1 MVGPLGPPNLHPPF
15 APDEYAARLAS
26 VQRSMAE
33 RKVDLLIITEP
44 ENIYYMT
51 GYQTVGS
58 PEVQA
63 LMIDATDK
71 SYFVTRQLEVSNASR
86 SNLRTDQLEVY
97 VDYESGISK
106 LCNVIMRES
115 PSIKT
120 AGLEMTSRRLTA
132 AQRQILESRLSCNFV
147 DCSSLIPK
155 HRLIKSPAEIAIM
168 KRAAEICAAG
178 VQAGLSSTVHMT
190 ESQIAGNIYHAMC
203 EKGGEYP
210 AYPPFVCA
218 GRNGCIGHYTGSGHH
233 ALRDG
238 DLLFLEIGGC
248 FERYHAALMRS
259 CYVGTALP
267 QALAEAEAAVLKAMD
282 TAKNLMRPGAV
293 ARDVDRAARR
303 ELEKVQGTM
312 SLRSGYSI
320 GIGFYPDWGEAEHFR
335 MDPGSEQVFEEKMVL
350 HLIPWLQL
358 PDYGGVGLSDTVLI
372 TPHGAVSLFDRLVRP
387 QIALIPPSLRQPFGP
402 EESQR
407 VRRVLKLEPTPL
419 EKLHLEGLGSLFV
432 KDESKRLGLQAFK
445 VVGGA
450 YAMLRFMCKRLA
462 LPMVEEHQDVSD
474 VQRQYAERFGIT
486 TFVTATDGNHGRG
499 VAWAAK
505 TFGQKAVVYMPKGSA
520 LQRLQHVK
528 DLGAEA
534 EITDLNYDDTVE
546 MAFAEGRKKGWVV
559 LQDTTA
565 PGYTEIPEWIM
576 QGYTAMVQE
585 SLEAMEDF
593 PSHVLLQMGVGSMAA
608 AVVGHFSALRV
619 SNGYRMPRFLVLEPK
634 NAACG
639 LESMRNDGKLT
650 EVTGEL
656 DTMIAGLACGV
667 PSSIAWPILR
677 EHVSAFVSVEDEIA
691 GNGMRLL
698 HRHGIEAGE
707 CGGAAAG
714 LLEHIMSSNCQTATA
729 LREALALG
737 ADSQVLIINTEGAT
751 DPENYRLQLT
761 LPHVKPRDG
770 MLTFELGVLIAGRIL
785 RFRVLGIVVHTVEP
799 STIKVAGHKLQALA
813 VGTLQS
819 ADVVRKEEEMQ
830 VDVVVSMKDI
840 GGATEVASSGDCKVR
855 LKHSPFELHF
865 IVKDEV
871 VQKLNSQHLLNFER
885 QPHAGLVDATDV
897 DSNDLFEVDQVVLSL
912 TLEVSTYCQ
921 LYHDLTER
929 LPESFGGHTD
939 SKPRGPAGVGIDV
952 SFEESRRALSQ
963 SALSSVQRRMRL
975 TKFDQYDIPYDVL
988 WLDIEHT
995 DSKKYF
1001 TWHPT
1006 HFSQAGK
1013 LLDTLEASG
1022 RKLVTIIDP
1031 HIKKDTGYDVYKKM
1045 QSHDL
1050 FTKTKDKQLYDGW
1063 CWPGTSSYPD
1073 FCNPG
1078 ARKLWTS
1085 FFRMDYYPHN
1095 RWEHLAISVPMLVSL
1110 CLCGASFVGADVPG
1124 FFYDPEPELFRR
1136 PDVRGTRS
1144 LPNGLMQEL
1153 GSDILVRAI
1162 SKAGE
1167 KSVDLYLQLV

>member
-1 MVGPLGPPNLHPPF
+1 
-15 APDEYAARLAS
+15 
-26 VQRSMAE
+26 
-33 RKVDLLIITEP
+33 
-44 ENIYYMT
+44 
-51 GYQTVGS
+51 
-58 PEVQA
+58 
-63 LMIDATDK
+63 
-71 SYFVTRQLEVSNASR
+71 
-86 SNLRTDQLEVY
+86 
-97 VDYESGISK
+97 
-106 LCNVIMRES
+106 
-115 PSIKT
+115 
-120 AGLEMTSRRLTA
+120 
-132 AQRQILESRLSCNFV
+132 
-147 DCSSLIPK
+147 
-155 HRLIKSPAEIAIM
+155 M

-656 DTMIAGLACGV
+656 DTMIAG
-667 PSSIAWPILR
+667 
-677 EHVSAFVSVEDEIA
+677 
-691 GNGMRLL
+691 
-698 HRHGIEAGE
+698 E

-770 MLTFELGVLIAGRIL
+770 VLIAGFACFPLAVDRSK
-785 RFRVLGIVVHTVEP
+785 FRTCEQGSFCRRYQKYIDKACVASCESPSRVAGRQVKQEPGIVVHTVEP

-819 ADVVRKEEEMQ
+819 AAASLPGEAGVCQRPDGEAVAEPLHPRFRLTAGDVVRKEEEMQ
-830 VDVVVSMKDI
+830 VDVVSMKDI

-885 QPHAGLVDATDV
+885 YRPRGSQPHAGLVDATDV
-897 DSNDLFEVDQVVLSL
+897 DSNDLFE
-912 TLEVSTYCQ
+912 
-921 LYHDLTER
+921 
-929 LPESFGGHTD
+929 ESFGGHTD

-975 TKFDQYDIPYDVL
+975 TCLVWQSMPPVWA
-988 WLDIEHT
+988 WL
-995 DSKKYF
+995 K
-1001 TWHPT
+1001 
-1006 HFSQAGK
+1006 
-1013 LLDTLEASG
+1013 
-1022 RKLVTIIDP
+1022 
-1031 HIKKDTGYDVYKKM
+1031 
-1045 QSHDL
+1045 
-1050 FTKTKDKQLYDGW
+1050 
-1063 CWPGTSSYPD
+1063 TSSRPIGSSTWM
-1073 FCNPG
+1073 FLNM
-1078 ARKLWTS
+1078 LWTS
-1085 FFRMDYYPHN
+1085 QWRSMGRP
-1095 RWEHLAISVPMLVSL
+1095 
-1110 CLCGASFVGADVPG
+1110 GAFATA
-1124 FFYDPEPELFRR
+1124 ECE
-1136 PDVRGTRS
+1136 
-1144 LPNGLMQEL
+1144 N
-1153 GSDILVRAI
+1153 
-1162 SKAGE
+1162 
-1167 KSVDLYLQLV
+1167 